1 MSINNSFNCVPFSL
15 TIYTS
20 TRKVKNTPIVTK
32 ANTNPSEIEVFR
44 MLSIMADNI
53 SLYQK

>member
-1 MSINNSFNCVPFSL
+1 VSINNSFNCVPFSL